1 MLGTWKWRFSIDEF
15 STIIPGYGPGLEW
28 RKLRSG
34 CFRCDGLFYNKTVD
48 DPSEVWQFAPE
59 NLPSQKE
66 RIVSQP
72 FFFRGELL
80 NFGGVSIVAP
90 KLQVQKNTFLSLFWV
105 AISYIQT
112 SISYPY
118 NFRYVRMHF
127 RWKFLGD
134 QVDGGSELLQLFGI
148 FINRITCNYYL

>member
-1 MLGTWKWRFSIDEF
+1 MKLLMTTAKFNSKR
-15 STIIPGYGPGLEW
+15 P
-28 RKLRSG
+28 RK
-34 CFRCDGLFYNKTVD
+34 FT
-48 DPSEVWQFAPE
+48 ET
-59 NLPSQKE
+59 QKE
-66 RIVSQP
+66 RIVSGLP
-72 FFFRGELL
+72 TTFFFRGELL

-90 KLQVQKNTFLSLFWV
+90 KLEVQKNTFLSLFWV

-127 RWKFLGD
+127 RRKFLGD

-148 FINRITCNYYL
+148 FINRITCNYYLYVSIFIDTCYVPVCCMNTYPGSYK